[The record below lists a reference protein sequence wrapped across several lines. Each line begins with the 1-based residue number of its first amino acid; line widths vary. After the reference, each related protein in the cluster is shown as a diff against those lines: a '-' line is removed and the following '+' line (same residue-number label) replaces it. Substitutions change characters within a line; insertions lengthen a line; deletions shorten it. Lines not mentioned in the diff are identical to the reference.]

1 MSGDLFGGGGGG
13 SEPVGSQ
20 TVEQKTEP
28 WAGQQPYLTAGF
40 EKAKTDILNSPTQA
54 YPNSTV
60 VPFAPQTELALQATQ
75 NRAMQGSPLQDAGG
89 QAYMDTIQ
97 GNYLMANN
105 PYLQSTMDAANRGTV
120 RNFQTAVQPGI
131 DSMMS
136 KAGRYGSGGHFNQM
150 EGAYN
155 ALGQQMSDTNAKIGF
170 ENYNQERARQMS
182 AAQGAPAYAQQD
194 YNDMTKMLGVGQA
207 YEGQAGAQLQDE
219 ISRYYQEQQAQKDA
233 LADYMA
239 IVAGGQYGGNRS
251 TTTPIYSSGGGGMS
265 SMLGLGMLGMGMMG
279 GGGAGSIPGGFTNSS
294 PMTDSQWSSFLG
306 GY

>member
-1 MSGDLFGGGGGG
+1 MSGDLFGGGDDGAQ
-13 SEPVGSQ
+13 PVGSQ

-28 WAGQQPYLTAGF
+28 WAGQQPYLKTGF
-40 EKAKTDILNSPTQA
+40 AKAQSEILNKPTQA

-60 VPFAPQTELALQATQ
+60 VPFSPQTNLALQATQ

-97 GNYLMANN
+97 GNYLMADN
-105 PYLQSTMDAANRGTV
+105 PYLQSTIDAANRGTV

-136 KAGRYGSGGHFNQM
+136 QAGRYGSGQHFNQM

-155 ALGQQMSDTNAKIGF
+155 ALGQQMSDTNARIAYHYGD
-170 ENYNQERARQMS
+170 ERARQMT

-194 YNDMTKMLGVGQA
+194 YNDMTKLLGVGQA

-219 ISRYYQEQQAQKDA
+219 ISRYYAEQQAQKDA
-233 LADYMA
+233 IADYMA
-239 IVAGGQYGGNRS
+239 IVAGGQYGGNRT

-279 GGGAGSIPGGFTNSS
+279 SGGAGAIPGGFSNSA
-294 PMTDSQWSSFLG
+294 PMSDAQWSSFLS